1 MVYPLLSYVQIRVS
15 VILSLGYR
23 FSLAGPR
30 SLGVALE
37 VGRLVF
43 LYLAVIPLLVV
54 GGFVLWFPSPFGV
67 TNLDEPV
74 LLCKYRFCSCWIL
87 WGPEHSIAWA

>member
-15 VILSLGYR
+15 VILSLGFR

-43 LYLAVIPLLVV
+43 LYPTVTPSPVI
-54 GGFVLWFPSPFGV
+54 GGFVLWFPSPLDV

-74 LLCKYRFCSCWIL
+74 LLC
-87 WGPEHSIAWA
+87 SIDFPCVGYCGAQSMP